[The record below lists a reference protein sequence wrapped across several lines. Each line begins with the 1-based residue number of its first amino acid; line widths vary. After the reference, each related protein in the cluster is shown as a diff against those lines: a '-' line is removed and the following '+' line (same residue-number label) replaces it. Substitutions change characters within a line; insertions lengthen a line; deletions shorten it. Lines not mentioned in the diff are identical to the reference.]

1 MPIHLSGELLYEA
14 AISRNPG
21 IKFRKNFD
29 SKIWRKS
36 FAYKVSGRRKHV
48 VSIHTCCWVLCT
60 HMPESSNLYKS
71 YVFSKLVVFKIN
83 VSKNKNFL
91 KHLRK
96 HNNMLLKIHLGS
108 LCFHDLCDKER
119 NKWEPKYLSSKGISS
134 ERVVFE
140 SCIYSAKSIDQ
151 EKNISKWKAF

>member
-1 MPIHLSGELLYEA
+1 MEVNKSAHQTYICILVDLPLKKCPYICRVSSFMRQPFLEILVLSSAKISIPKFGE
-14 AISRNPG
+14 SRLR
-21 IKFRKNFD
+21 IKFPEEENML
-29 SKIWRKS
+29 S
-36 FAYKVSGRRKHV
+36 
-48 VSIHTCCWVLCT
+48 
-60 HMPESSNLYKS
+60 PESSNLYKS

-119 NKWEPKYLSSKGISS
+119 NK
-134 ERVVFE
+134 
-140 SCIYSAKSIDQ
+140 
-151 EKNISKWKAF
+151 